1 MSTVPAP
8 TTPEPPLHIGRWQ
21 LPGGRIAAGNVR
33 GIVRGALQSWGLGPA
48 AGSLSDRVAPLVQ
61 DLVARAAT
69 RCRGPLV
76 LRLELH
82 QPARLLLGE
91 IHDPAAADRSGRD
104 GPGSHLAAIA
114 ITYGRR
120 LGHGGSAAWYTHAF
134 VWPTLPAPAGGA

>member
-8 TTPEPPLHIGRWQ
+8 TPEPPLHIGRWQ
-21 LPGGRIAAGNVR
+21 LPGGRISAGSVR

-48 AGSLSDRVAPLVQ
+48 AAGLGDRVAPLVQ

-91 IHDPAAADRSGRD
+91 IHDSADERPGRD

-120 LGHGGSAAWYTHAF
+120 LGRGGSPAWYTHAF
-134 VWPTLPAPAGGA
+134 VWPTVPAPAGGA

>member
-8 TTPEPPLHIGRWQ
+8 TTTPEPLLAGRWQ
-21 LPGGRIAAGNVR
+21 LPGGRIAVGNVR
-33 GIVRGALQSWGLGPA
+33 GIIRGALQSWGMGPA
-48 AGSLSDRVAPLVQ
+48 TGSLTDRVAPLIQ
-61 DLVARAAT
+61 DLVGRTAT

-91 IHDPAAADRSGRD
+91 LHDSAAGRPER
-104 GPGSHLAAIA
+104 PGSHLAAIA

-120 LGHGGSAAWYTHAF
+120 HGHGAAAWYTHAF
-134 VWPTLPAPAGGA
+134 VWPTTPAPAGLA

>member
-8 TTPEPPLHIGRWQ
+8 TTPGPHLHTGRWQ

-33 GIVRGALQSWGLGPA
+33 GIIRGALQSWGLGPA

-61 DLVARAAT
+61 DLLTRTAT

-91 IHDPAAADRSGRD
+91 IHDSAADRP
-104 GPGSHLAAIA
+104 GPGCHLAAIA

-120 LGHGGSAAWYTHAF
+120 RAHGGSAAWYTHAF
-134 VWPTLPAPAGGA
+134 VWPTVPVPAGV

>member
-8 TTPEPPLHIGRWQ
+8 AIPEPALHIGRWQ
-21 LPGGRIAAGNVR
+21 LPGGRTAAGNVR

-61 DLVARAAT
+61 DVVARAAT

-91 IHDPAAADRSGRD
+91 IHDSAADRSG
-104 GPGSHLAAIA
+104 PGAHLAAIA
-114 ITYGRR
+114 VTYGRR
-120 LGHGGSAAWYTHAF
+120 LGRGGSAAWYTHAF
-134 VWPTLPAPAGGA
+134 VWPTAPAPAGGA

>member
-8 TTPEPPLHIGRWQ
+8 TTLEPQLLAGRWQ
-21 LPGGRIAAGNVR
+21 LPGGRVAVGNVR
-33 GIVRGALQSWGLGPA
+33 GIIRGALQSWGLGPA
-48 AGSLSDRVAPLVQ
+48 AGSLTDRVAPLVQ
-61 DLVARAAT
+61 DLVARTAT

-91 IHDPAAADRSGRD
+91 IHDSAADRAGRD

-114 ITYGRR
+114 VTYGRR
-120 LGHGGSAAWYTHAF
+120 RAAGGAASWYTHAF
-134 VWPTLPAPAGGA
+134 VWPTLPATAHA